1 MTTYPG
7 KDIER
12 EAARA
17 SGRRDSVGATSWSPI
32 AAESGDFVGATSWSP
47 SAATL
52 LESSRSTDDLA
63 AEGERELAPTEA
75 ACCSLSPAEAVAAA
89 WGGPVAP
96 IAAVE
101 PESPADDAGFAPGCY
116 LTSVDG
122 HPLRDIIDWRWLA
135 SDDVITVGYIDL
147 DGEAGEVEL
156 VREEGESWG
165 FEFDGVLFDR
175 VKLCRNACVFCFMR
189 QLPDE
194 VRPSLVLR
202 DDDFR
207 LSFLSGT
214 FVTLTNLKPE
224 DEARI
229 VGQQISPLRVS
240 LHASEPDLRRAMIGK
255 HAQHGLDALD
265 RLLAA
270 GIQVHAQIVLM
281 PGVNDGVHLQKTL
294 EWAWARPG
302 IEGVGIV
309 PLGFTKHQTAL
320 HESFTTPEAAL
331 AVIRAIEPFQARAR
345 AERGGPWVYAADEFY
360 VNAFGAETPAHI
372 PPASDYG
379 DYDMFEDGI
388 GIVRSYVD
396 EFAEARETGLAARA
410 ATALAEHDLTARY
423 VVGEAMQPFLDAMIA
438 ASPLA
443 ARLQPLTV
451 RNDYFGGNVNVT
463 GLLCGCDIARA
474 VRTACEK
481 GMISVGAS
489 FRSPWVA
496 SPTELSQSADEA
508 ATEGDQ
514 EVAPTNSVPATH
526 PAPSEAQDGSASEEQ
541 GSDSGCSSRV
551 SSASNGGGA
560 PRSAGCARVQPESA
574 LGPVAGTVRATSHAR
589 ISGPAA
595 ELFLIPRVILN
606 DDGLTLDDMT
616 VQDIE
621 KAAGADVHVVSCNP
635 LDYLP
640 EIIALAERVPS

>member
-1 MTTYPG
+1 MATYPG

-12 EAARA
+12 EAAGGCA
-17 SGRRDSVGATSWSPI
+17 GCGGGA
-32 AAESGDFVGATSWSP
+32 
-47 SAATL
+47 
-52 LESSRSTDDLA
+52 
-63 AEGERELAPTEA
+63 
-75 ACCSLSPAEAVAAA
+75 LSPAEAAAAA
-89 WGGPVAP
+89 WEGPVAP
-96 IAAVE
+96 IVAVE
-101 PESPADDAGFAPGCY
+101 PESPADDAGFAAGCY
-116 LTSVDG
+116 LTSVDR
-122 HPLRDIIDWRWLA
+122 HPLRDIIDWRWLSA
-135 SDDVITVGYIDL
+135 DDVITVGYIDL

-156 VREEGESWG
+156 EREEGEAWG
-165 FEFDGVLFDR
+165 FEFDGVLFDK

-224 DEARI
+224 DEGRI
-229 VGQQISPLRVS
+229 VEQQISPLRVS
-240 LHASEPDLRRAMIGK
+240 LHASEPDLRRTMIGK

-281 PGVNDGVHLQKTL
+281 PGVNDGEHLQKTL
-294 EWAWARPG
+294 EWAWTRPG

-345 AERGGPWVYAADEFY
+345 VERGGPWVYAADEFY

-372 PPASDYG
+372 PSASDYG
-379 DYDMFEDGI
+379 DYEMFEDGI

-396 EFAEARETGLAARA
+396 EFAEACETGLAARA
-410 ATALAEHDLTARY
+410 AEALAERDLMARY

-443 ARLQPLTV
+443 GRLQPLTV
-451 RNDYFGGNVNVT
+451 KNDYFGGNVNVT
-463 GLLCGCDIARA
+463 GLLCACDIAA
-474 VRTACEK
+474 AIKEEH
-481 GMISVGAS
+481 GM
-489 FRSPWVA
+489 
-496 SPTELSQSADEA
+496 
-508 ATEGDQ
+508 DQ
-514 EVAPTNSVPATH
+514 
-526 PAPSEAQDGSASEEQ
+526 APSEPQDSSAMEEQ
-541 GSDSGCSSRV
+541 GSDSGCSNRA
-551 SSASNGGGA
+551 SSAATQAPSEAQDSSAMGEQGGDVGCSDRASSAANETVQWTVSQSEDCPSESEYRAA
-560 PRSAGCARVQPESA
+560 PPG
-574 LGPVAGTVRATSHAR
+574 GT
-589 ISGPAA
+589 A
-595 ELFLIPRVILN
+595 ELFLIPSVIFN

-621 KAAGADVHVVSCNP
+621 KAAGASVHVVSCNP

-640 EIIALAERVPS
+640 EIIALAERTVPL